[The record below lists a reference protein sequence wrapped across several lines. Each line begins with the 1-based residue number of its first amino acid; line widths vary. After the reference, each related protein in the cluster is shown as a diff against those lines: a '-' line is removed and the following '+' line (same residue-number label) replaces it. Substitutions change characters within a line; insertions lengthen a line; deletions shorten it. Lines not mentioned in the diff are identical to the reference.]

1 VIFNLLSRNNYYSE
15 MDDDIPQ
22 DEYFEWEDI
31 ISYKPIAPSW
41 TTQKATHHSTSHFN
55 QRSTD
60 DMYDSDVDASV
71 RSESSVS
78 LGGFSA
84 TDSISTQTSSSFC
97 GLEDYFSQEH
107 EHLDEIPSYESDATL
122 RSRQPLPPKTLA
134 ALVSSQPEQSEIVE
148 RAEDDTAVIPTPE
161 KHVDYL
167 SHDWSEED
175 IWSTWKYLKSTR
187 QVYKNS
193 ERLVN
198 ASWRMWMKER
208 HQLPETEP
216 MSINWMKDKD
226 TTWLYGPFQ
235 QNPET
240 TDESP
245 KPIYEFVNQEIS
257 VRPILKKAS
266 LSEKLLRRSISS
278 AALAREASFAA
289 KEAHDLT
296 EHGAVRHASLPAPLA
311 LDVEMGTHSALK
323 KTKSVPVKNKSVRF
337 CDEVE
342 DDAMVSPTS
351 ANVSGSESVFEAS
364 SDDSDDEDINALE
377 LSPKSSTTAALSNV
391 DISAFDLQDTAEVSP
406 ELNFSFGEFTLSPE
420 CESDAS
426 DEDSDD
432 DYFDS
437 ETMETH
443 DITRSVLDPVREN
456 LVDSVMDEFWAIFH
470 QEWESGFNQRN
481 GGSRKSSSGSTTSS
495 SASTEQAS
503 TGNAQ
508 RKRQRMDSES
518 EKGDDGRGPQSRHQ
532 PKPRKASNDSVKFAC
547 PFRKHDS
554 STYNIYTHRVCA
566 LSNWQTIARVKEHIY
581 RCHQTPA
588 HCKRCWATFKTQ
600 QQLDAHITV
609 ASEDICEV
617 QAGTAPAG
625 ISPTIERQLRSRKKA
640 HPNQSEEDR
649 WRDIYKI
656 LFPNSE
662 VPSPYFEAVQEEGP
676 SSPDSRE
683 LSNYEDYIRRELPRL
698 VRSNIESVVRRE
710 TQPLEASLIGSL
722 VSIIQDCQDRVFRSY
737 REAQGIE
744 HEARTPARSSTA
756 SPSIAIP
763 SHDPHDFRD
772 DLDFLD
778 AAFQSPATSM
788 SQATPSFQQLDSVV
802 RPEVLGFSDSGYA
815 SEPFCYCTNAC
826 TCGKGAEEGLVKDEV
841 AAATLSSDRPWIESM
856 SHPNWQ
862 HVERADDEADWW
874 MNI

>member
-1 VIFNLLSRNNYYSE
+1 
-15 MDDDIPQ
+15 MDQDIPQ

-31 ISYKPIAPSW
+31 ISYKPITPPRAIQKPHHPSV
-41 TTQKATHHSTSHFN
+41 THFDRHS
-55 QRSTD
+55 D
-60 DMYDSDVDASV
+60 DALYDSDVDTSV
-71 RSESSVS
+71 RSEAESSSS

-84 TDSISTQTSSSFC
+84 TDSLSTQTSISVGGNEECLF
-97 GLEDYFSQEH
+97 EEQEH
-107 EHLDEIPSYESDATL
+107 PDFLPSYESAATF
-122 RSRQPLPPKTLA
+122 RTRQLLTPTNLA
-134 ALVSSQPEQSEIVE
+134 ALGSSQPEQSPIIE
-148 RAEDDTAVIPTPE
+148 RAEDDTAVIPSPE

-175 IWSTWKYLKSTR
+175 IWSTWKYLKSTK

-208 HQLPETEP
+208 HQLSETEP
-216 MSINWMKDKD
+216 MAINWQKDKD
-226 TTWLYGPFQ
+226 TTWLYGPYQ
-235 QNPET
+235 QNPEST
-240 TDESP
+240 EDSP
-245 KPIYEFVNQEIS
+245 DSSSECDASEAP
-257 VRPILKKAS
+257 VRPILKKAT
-266 LSEKLLRRSISS
+266 LSETLLRRSISS
-278 AALAREASFAA
+278 AALAREASVAA
-289 KEAHDLT
+289 KEARDLT
-296 EHGAVRHASLPAPLA
+296 EHGAVRQASLPTPLS
-311 LDVEMGTHSALK
+311 LDVEIGSALK
-323 KTKSVPVKNKSVRF
+323 QTKSAPTKRKSVRF
-337 CDEVE
+337 CDEIE
-342 DDAMVSPTS
+342 HSPAVSPTS
-351 ANVSGSESVFEAS
+351 TAASGVGSVFEV
-364 SDDSDDEDINALE
+364 SDDDRDEDTSDLE
-377 LSPKSSTTAALSNV
+377 LSPKSSTTSAPSNNE
-391 DISAFDLQDTAEVSP
+391 ISSLNLQDTDEDSS
-406 ELNFSFGEFTLSPE
+406 EINFSFGEFTLSPE

-426 DEDSDD
+426 DEESSSD

-437 ETMETH
+437 KMMAPQ
-443 DITRSVLDPVREN
+443 DITRSVLEPVREN
-456 LVDSVMDEFWAIFH
+456 LVDSVMNEFWAIFN
-470 QEWESGFNQRN
+470 QEWESGVNQRD
-481 GGSRKSSSGSTTSS
+481 GGSRNSSDGSTTSTSS
-495 SASTEQAS
+495 SAAQAS
-503 TGNAQ
+503 TGNSQ

-518 EKGDDGRGPQSRHQ
+518 TEDDESRDVKVRQ
-532 PKPRKASNDSVKFAC
+532 QLKPRRESDDSMKFAC
-547 PFRKHDS
+547 PFRKHDN

-566 LSNWQTIARVKEHIY
+566 LSSWQTIARVKEHIY

-588 HCKRCWATFKTQ
+588 HCKRCWATFKSQ

-617 QAGTAPAG
+617 QAGTPPAG
-625 ISPTIERQLRSRKKA
+625 ITSTVERQLRSRKKA

-676 SSPDSRE
+676 SSPDARE

-744 HEARTPARSSTA
+744 HERSTPARPSTT
-756 SPSIAIP
+756 SPSDTLNRQ
-763 SHDPHDFRD
+763 DPHDFRD

-788 SQATPSFQQLDSVV
+788 TQAMPSFQQLDSVL
-802 RPEVLGFSDSGYA
+802 RPEALGFSDSGYA
-815 SEPFCYCTNAC
+815 SEPFCYCTSAC
-826 TCGKGAEEGLVKDEV
+826 TCAKGTEEEVVKDDM
-841 AAATLSSDRPWIESM
+841 AAATLTSNRPWTESM

-862 HVERADDEADWW
+862 HVDRADDEADWW